1 MKISCLTV
9 QDSAMHN
16 MFRPFA
22 LKMEERRI
30 PSIVI
35 NIFKCYY
42 TQIMQGAQGKT
53 GEDEIEPVP
62 DGATPKEGMVRA
74 YEELEEYIDAGRAAL
89 KHTVVI
95 KLNGGLGT
103 SMGLERAKS
112 LIPVKDGHS
121 FLDIIV
127 RQAKVLRK
135 KYKSPLP
142 LVLMNSFK
150 THRDTMLNV
159 EGLDNGDTG
168 IPLSFVQ
175 HMYPKILEQD
185 LTPAEWPENPE
196 LEWNPPGHGDV
207 YTALVTSGL
216 LSKLLRQGYRYAFL
230 SNSDNLGAVMDS
242 RLLGYMAKE
251 ELPFMMEV
259 ARRTHLDRKGGHLA
273 KIRGSSRLM
282 LRELAQCPEGEL
294 ESFGDID
301 KFRYFNTNSLWVDLQ
316 VMEKVFVDNL
326 MMPLDLIINPKTLD
340 PRDPDSPAVLQVETA
355 MGSAISAFENAR
367 AVLVPRTRF
376 APVKTTQDLLLVMSD
391 CYLRT
396 KLETIEQSPQRTTP
410 MPAIILDQKF
420 YKKIDMFQQR
430 FPKGAPSLLGC
441 ERLEVHGDV
450 KFGKNVRCLGS
461 VRVYNRSRKQTKI
474 PDGAVLEG
482 DVTLE

>member
-1 MKISCLTV
+1 MKMKISCLTA
-9 QDSAMHN
+9 QDAAAHS

-30 PSIVI
+30 PSIVV

-53 GEDEIEPVP
+53 GEDEIEPIP
-62 DGATPKEGMVRA
+62 DGDACVRPYEDLEA
-74 YEELEEYIDAGRAAL
+74 YIEAGRAAL
-89 KHTVVI
+89 KNTVVI

-121 FLDIIV
+121 FLDLIV
-127 RQAKVLRK
+127 RQAKLLRR

-142 LVLMNSFK
+142 LVFMNSFK
-150 THRDTMLNV
+150 THRDTMLAV

-175 HMYPKILEQD
+175 HQYPKILEND
-185 LTPAEWPENPE
+185 LSPAEWPQNPE

-207 YTALVTSGL
+207 YTAMVTSGL
-216 LSKLLRQGYRYAFL
+216 LSKLLKRGYRYAFL

-242 RLLGYMAKE
+242 RLLGYVATEK
-251 ELPFMMEV
+251 LPFMMEV

-273 KIRGSSRLM
+273 KLKASTRLM
-282 LRELAQCPEGEL
+282 LRELAQCPENEL
-294 ESFGDID
+294 EQFGDID
-301 KFRYFNTNSLWVDLQ
+301 RYRYFNTNSLWIDLE

-326 MMPLDLIINPKTLD
+326 MMPLDLILNPKTLD
-340 PRDPDSPAVLQVETA
+340 PRDPESPPVLQVETA

-410 MPAIILDQKF
+410 MPAILLDQRF

-430 FPKGAPSLLGC
+430 FPKGAPSLLHC

-450 KFGKNVRCLGS
+450 RFGRGVRCVGNVR
-461 VRVYNRSRKQTKI
+461 VHNRTRKQARIADNTT
-474 PDGAVLEG
+474 LTG
-482 DVTLE
+482 DVTFE

>member
-1 MKISCLTV
+1 MPIMKISCLTA
-9 QDSAMHN
+9 QDPAVHT
-16 MFRPFA
+16 MFKPFA

-35 NIFKCYY
+35 NVFKCYY
-42 TQIMQGAQGKT
+42 TQVMQGAQGKISEEDISPLSE
-53 GEDEIEPVP
+53 GEVP
-62 DGATPKEGMVRA
+62 SYDSLEA
-74 YEELEEYIDAGRAAL
+74 YAEAGREAL
-89 KHTVVI
+89 KNTVVI

-112 LIPVKDGHS
+112 LIPVKDGHT

-135 KYKSPLP
+135 KYKSALP
-142 LVLMNSFK
+142 LTFMNSFK
-150 THRDTMLNV
+150 THRDTMLKV

-168 IPLSFVQ
+168 IPLAFVQ
-175 HMYPKILEQD
+175 HMYPKIVEAD
-185 LTPAEWPENPE
+185 LSPADWPENPE

-216 LSKLLRQGYRYAFL
+216 LAKLLRRGYRYAFI

-242 RLLGYMAKE
+242 RLLGYIAKE
-251 ELPFMMEV
+251 ELPFLMEV

-273 KIRGSSRLM
+273 KLNHSSRLT
-282 LRELAQCPEGEL
+282 LRELAQCPDTEL
-294 ESFGDID
+294 ESFADID
-301 KFRYFNTNSLWVDLQ
+301 KYRYFNTNSLWVDLE
-316 VMEKVFVDNL
+316 VLERVFVENL
-326 MMPLDLIINPKTLD
+326 MMPLDLILNPKTLD

-391 CYLRT
+391 CFIRT
-396 KLETIEQSPQRTTP
+396 KLETVEQNPARTTA
-410 MPAIILDQKF
+410 MPQIVLDQKF
-420 YKKIDMFQQR
+420 YKKIDMFQER
-430 FPKGAPSLLGC
+430 FPKGAPSLIEC

-450 KFGKNVRCLGS
+450 RFGKGVRIKGQA
-461 VRVYNRSRKQTKI
+461 RVINRGRKQAKV
-474 PDGAVLEG
+474 PDGATIEG
-482 DVTLE
+482 EVIYS

>member
-1 MKISCLTV
+1 MKITCLTA
-9 QDSAMHN
+9 QDASVHA

-35 NIFKCYY
+35 NVFKCYY

-53 GEDEIEPVP
+53 SDEEILPVAEGEVPPYESLEPYIE
-62 DGATPKEGMVRA
+62 
-74 YEELEEYIDAGRAAL
+74 AGRAAL

-112 LIPVKDGHS
+112 LIPVKDGHT

-127 RQAKVLRK
+127 RQAKILRK

-142 LVLMNSFK
+142 LTFMNSFK
-150 THRDTMLNV
+150 THRDTMLQV

-168 IPLSFVQ
+168 IPLAFVQ
-175 HMYPKILEQD
+175 HMYPKILESD
-185 LTPAEWPENPE
+185 LSPADWPQNPE

-207 YTALVTSGL
+207 FTAMVTAGL
-216 LSKLLRQGYRYAFL
+216 LSKLLRLGYRYAFI

-251 ELPFMMEV
+251 HLPFLMEV
-259 ARRTHLDRKGGHLA
+259 ARRAQLDRKGGHLA
-273 KIRGSSRLM
+273 RLKGSQRLM
-282 LRELAQCPEGEL
+282 LRELAQCPENEL
-294 ESFGDID
+294 ESFADIE
-301 KFRYFNTNSLWVDLQ
+301 KYRYFNTNSLWVDLE
-316 VMEKVFVDNL
+316 VLERVFVENL
-326 MMPLDLIINPKTLD
+326 MMPLDLILNPKTLD
-340 PRDPDSPAVLQVETA
+340 PRDPDSPPVLQVETA

-391 CYLRT
+391 CFIRT

-410 MPAIILDQKF
+410 LPSIALDQKY
-420 YKKIDMFQQR
+420 YKKIDMFRER
-430 FPKGAPSLLGC
+430 FPKGAPSLLHC
-441 ERLEVHGDV
+441 ERLEVHGDLRFGRNV
-450 KFGKNVRCLGS
+450 KCVGT
-461 VRVYNRSRKQTKI
+461 VRVINRARKQLKV
-474 PDGAVLEG
+474 PDNARLEG
-482 DVTLE
+482 EVILE

>member
-1 MKISCLTV
+1 MKISCLTA
-9 QDSAMHN
+9 QDPAVHT
-16 MFRPFA
+16 MFKPFA

-35 NIFKCYY
+35 NVFKCYY

-53 GEDEIEPVP
+53 SDADIDPVP
-62 DGATPKEGMVRA
+62 EGDVPA
-74 YEELEEYIDAGRAAL
+74 YENLERYIEAGRAAL
-89 KHTVVI
+89 KQTVVI

-112 LIPVKDGHS
+112 LIPVKDGHT

-142 LVLMNSFK
+142 LVFMNSFK
-150 THRDTMLNV
+150 THRDTMLKV

-168 IPLSFVQ
+168 IPLAFVQ
-175 HMYPKILEQD
+175 HMYPKILEGD
-185 LTPAEWPENPE
+185 LSPAEWPENPE

-216 LSKLLRQGYRYAFL
+216 LAKLLKRGYRYAFI

-242 RLLGYMAKE
+242 RLLGYIARE
-251 ELPFMMEV
+251 ELPFLMEV

-273 KIRGSSRLM
+273 RLKRSGQLM
-282 LRELAQCPEGEL
+282 LRELAQCPDEEL
-294 ESFGDID
+294 ERFSDID
-301 KFRYFNTNSLWVDLQ
+301 FYRYFNTNSLWVDLE
-316 VMEKVFVDNL
+316 VLERVFVENL
-326 MMPLDLIINPKTLD
+326 MMPLDLILNPKTLD
-340 PRDPDSPAVLQVETA
+340 PRNPESPPVLQVETA
-355 MGSAISAFENAR
+355 MGSAVSAFENAR

-396 KLETIEQSPQRTTP
+396 KLETIEQNPARTTP
-410 MPAIILDQKF
+410 MPSIVLDQRF
-420 YKKIDMFQQR
+420 YKKIDMFQER
-430 FPKGAPSLLGC
+430 FPRGAPSLINC
-441 ERLEVHGDV
+441 ERLEVHGDIRFGRGV
-450 KFGKNVRCLGS
+450 KLLGNVR
-461 VRVYNRSRKQTKI
+461 VINRTRKQVKVADNTQ
-474 PDGAVLEG
+474 LEG
-482 DVTLE
+482 EVLYE

>member
-1 MKISCLTV
+1 MKISCLTS
-9 QDSAMHN
+9 QDPAVHTL
-16 MFRPFA
+16 FKPFA
-22 LKMEERRI
+22 LKMEEHRI

-53 GEDEIEPVP
+53 PDAEISPLAEGEVP
-62 DGATPKEGMVRA
+62 DYAS
-74 YEELEEYIDAGRAAL
+74 LERYAEAGKAAL
-89 KHTVVI
+89 AHTVVI

-112 LIPVKDGHS
+112 LIPVKDGHT
-121 FLDIIV
+121 FLDIIA

-142 LVLMNSFK
+142 LVFMNSFK
-150 THRDTMLNV
+150 THRDTMLKV

-168 IPLSFVQ
+168 IPLAFVQ
-175 HMYPKILEQD
+175 HMYPKIIEAD
-185 LTPAEWPENPE
+185 LSPADWPANPE

-216 LSKLLRQGYRYAFL
+216 LDKLLKRGYRYAFI

-242 RLLGYMAKE
+242 RLLGYIATE
-251 ELPFMMEV
+251 ELSFLMEV

-273 KIRGSSRLM
+273 KLNESGRLM
-282 LRELAQCPEGEL
+282 LRELAQCPDNEL
-294 ESFGDID
+294 ESFADID
-301 KFRYFNTNSLWVDLQ
+301 KYQFFNTNSLWVDLH
-316 VMEKVFVDNL
+316 VLERVFVENL
-326 MMPLDLIINPKTLD
+326 MMPLDLILNPKTLD

-367 AVLVPRTRF
+367 LVLVPRTRF

-391 CYLRT
+391 CFLRT
-396 KLETIEQSPQRTTP
+396 KLETIEQNPARTTP
-410 MPAIILDQKF
+410 MPSIALDQKF
-420 YKKIDMFQQR
+420 YKKIDMFQER
-430 FPKGAPSLLGC
+430 FPRGAPSLLGC

-450 KFGKNVRCLGS
+450 RFGKNVRVTG
-461 VRVYNRSRKQTKI
+461 VTRVINRSRKQVRV
-474 PDGAVLEG
+474 PDGAQLEG
-482 DVTLE
+482 EVLYG

>member
-1 MKISCLTV
+1 MKITCLTA
-9 QDSAMHN
+9 QDASVHN

-35 NIFKCYY
+35 NVFKCYY
-42 TQIMQGAQGKT
+42 TQIMQGAHGKT
-53 GEDEIEPVP
+53 SDADLDPVAEGEVP
-62 DGATPKEGMVRA
+62 P
-74 YEELEEYIDAGRAAL
+74 YESLEEYIEAGRAAL

-112 LIPVKDGHS
+112 LIPVKDGHT

-142 LVLMNSFK
+142 LVFMNSFK
-150 THRDTMLNV
+150 THRDTMLKV

-168 IPLSFVQ
+168 IPLAFVQ
-175 HMYPKILEQD
+175 HMYPKILESD
-185 LTPAEWPENPE
+185 LAPADWPQNPE

-216 LSKLLRQGYRYAFL
+216 LSKLLRHGYRYAFL

-251 ELPFMMEV
+251 RLPFLMEV
-259 ARRTHLDRKGGHLA
+259 AQRTHLDRKGGHLA
-273 KIRGSSRLM
+273 RLKLSGRLM
-282 LRELAQCPEGEL
+282 LREQAQCPDNEQ
-294 ESFGDID
+294 ESFADTE
-301 KFRYFNTNSLWVDLQ
+301 KHRYFNTNSLWVDLE
-316 VMEKVFVDNL
+316 VLERVFVENL
-326 MMPLDLIINPKTLD
+326 MMPLDLILNPKTLD
-340 PRDPDSPAVLQVETA
+340 PRDPESPPVLQVETA
-355 MGSAISAFENAR
+355 MGSAISAFEDAR

-391 CYLRT
+391 CFLRT
-396 KLETIEQSPQRTTP
+396 KLETIEQNPLRTTP
-410 MPAIILDQKF
+410 LPSISLDQKY
-420 YKKIDMFQQR
+420 YKKIDMFQER
-430 FPKGAPSLLGC
+430 FPRGAPSLLAC
-441 ERLEVHGDV
+441 DRLEVHGDV
-450 KFGKNVRCLGS
+450 RFGRNVKCTGNVR
-461 VRVYNRSRKQTKI
+461 VINRARKQLKL
-474 PDGAVLEG
+474 PDNAQLEG
-482 DVTLE
+482 EVILE

>member
-1 MKISCLTV
+1 MMKISCLAS
-9 QDSAMHN
+9 QDPAVHAM
-16 MFRPFA
+16 FKPFA

-35 NIFKCYY
+35 NVFKCYY
-42 TQIMQGAQGKT
+42 TQVMQGAQGKT
-53 GEDEIEPVP
+53 GEKDIDPVP
-62 DGATPKEGMVRA
+62 EGDVPA
-74 YEELEEYIDAGRAAL
+74 YEDLERYVEAGRDAL
-89 KHTVVI
+89 ASTVVI

-121 FLDIIV
+121 FLDIIL

-142 LVLMNSFK
+142 LIFMNSFK
-150 THRDTMLNV
+150 THRDTMLKV

-168 IPLSFVQ
+168 IPLAFVQ
-175 HMYPKILEQD
+175 HMYPKILEAD
-185 LTPAEWPENPE
+185 LSPAEWPENPE

-216 LSKLLRQGYRYAFL
+216 LAKLLKRGYRYAFI

-242 RLLGYMAKE
+242 RLLGYIATE
-251 ELPFMMEV
+251 RLPFLMEV

-273 KIRGSSRLM
+273 RFRNTDRLV
-282 LRELAQCPEGEL
+282 LRELAQCPESDL
-294 ESFGDID
+294 DSFSDIE
-301 KFRYFNTNSLWVDLQ
+301 KYRYFNTNSLWVDLE
-316 VMEKVFVDNL
+316 VLERVFVENL
-326 MMPLDLIINPKTLD
+326 MMPLDLILNPKTLD
-340 PRDPDSPAVLQVETA
+340 PRNPESPAVLQVETA

-391 CYLRT
+391 CFLRT
-396 KLETIEQSPQRTTP
+396 KLETIEQNPARATP
-410 MPAIILDQKF
+410 MPAITLDQRF
-420 YKKIDMFQQR
+420 YKKIDMFQER
-430 FPKGAPSLLGC
+430 FPKGAPSLIAC
-441 ERLEVHGDV
+441 ERLEIQGDIRFGRGV
-450 KFGKNVRCLGS
+450 KLSGQARLVNSTRKQ
-461 VRVYNRSRKQTKI
+461 VRV
-474 PDGAVLEG
+474 PDGAQLEG
-482 DVTLE
+482 EVVFK

>member
-1 MKISCLTV
+1 MKISCLNV
-9 QDSAMHN
+9 QDPAIHT
-16 MFRPFA
+16 MFKPFA

-35 NIFKCYY
+35 NVFKCYY

-53 GEDEIEPVP
+53 SDTEIEPVP
-62 DGATPKEGMVRA
+62 EGDVPA
-74 YEELEEYIDAGRAAL
+74 YENLERYIDAGRDAL
-89 KHTVVI
+89 THTVVI

-112 LIPVKDGHS
+112 LIPVKDGHT
-121 FLDIIV
+121 FLDIIM

-142 LVLMNSFK
+142 LIFMNSFK
-150 THRDTMLNV
+150 THRDTMLKV

-168 IPLSFVQ
+168 IPLAFVQ
-175 HMYPKILEQD
+175 HMYPKIMEAD
-185 LTPAEWPENPE
+185 LSPAEWPENPE

-216 LSKLLRQGYRYAFL
+216 LARLLRRGYRYAFI

-242 RLLGYMAKE
+242 RLLGYVASE
-251 ELPFMMEV
+251 ELPFLMEV

-273 KIRGSSRLM
+273 KLRGSSRLM

-294 ESFGDID
+294 ESFADID
-301 KFRYFNTNSLWVDLQ
+301 NYRYFNTNSLWVDLE
-316 VMEKVFVDNL
+316 VLERVFVENL
-326 MMPLDLIINPKTLD
+326 MMPLDLILNPKTLD
-340 PRDPDSPAVLQVETA
+340 PRNPESPPVLQVETA

-391 CYLRT
+391 CFLRT
-396 KLETIEQSPQRTTP
+396 KLETIEQNPARTTP
-410 MPAIILDQKF
+410 MPSVALDQKF
-420 YKKIDMFQQR
+420 YKKIDMFQER
-430 FPKGAPSLLGC
+430 FSKGAPSLIKC

-450 KFGKNVRCLGS
+450 RFGRGVKCAGNVRII
-461 VRVYNRSRKQTKI
+461 NRARKQARV
-474 PDGAVLEG
+474 PDGAQLEG
-482 DVTLE
+482 EVLYE